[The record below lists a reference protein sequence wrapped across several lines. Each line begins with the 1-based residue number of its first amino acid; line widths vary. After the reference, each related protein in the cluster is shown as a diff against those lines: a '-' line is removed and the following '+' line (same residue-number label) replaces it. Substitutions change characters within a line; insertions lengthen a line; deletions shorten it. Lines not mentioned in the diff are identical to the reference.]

1 MYDARCFSKQGDCQF
16 EFCITYSRTPVVFAP
31 SSPNIPFVFIINWTV
46 RGETWAPGRIYL
58 LRSKIILTHI
68 ISFEHSA
75 VWIYKRRL
83 TLWIGKKYNNFLPR
97 NSCKNY
103 SKEKH
108 RERTCINLVQFN
120 GMREVFQQGLAYV
133 STTIET
139 SFWEYL
145 PVTYTGRNDDLY
157 SDNHQPKDVYYSP
170 WQLASIAFPQP

>member
-58 LRSKIILTHI
+58 LRRKIILTHI

-83 TLWIGKKYNNFLPR
+83 TLWIGKNYNNFLPR
-97 NSCKNY
+97 NSCKND

-108 RERTCINLVQFN
+108 RERTCVNLESNSMVCVKFSDRHWRTSQLQFN
-120 GMREVFQQGLAYV
+120 HNFESIFLSHILAGMMIYIAIIISPKMSITVL
-133 STTIET
+133 
-139 SFWEYL
+139 
-145 PVTYTGRNDDLY
+145 
-157 SDNHQPKDVYYSP
+157 DN
-170 WQLASIAFPQP
+170 